1 MAETVLVTGTGH
13 GLGRAVALEF
23 ARDGAFVIGCGR
35 NPGPIQQTRDTIWE
49 ETEGDGDH
57 VRCDVRIEADL
68 EYLVD
73 KIDTGIDDDIDV
85 VVGNAAVY
93 HGEAGRTLLQDDT
106 YDHFDDHMKTNARGV
121 FGVVKETLPLL
132 ADDARVLVP
141 THEVAREGTI
151 GYGSYA
157 VSKAAAEAVA
167 RGFAADLDITVGCL
181 ELDELATRLHRETIE
196 AVGVGGNDPGDVAPM
211 FLWAAD
217 ELDADR
223 LDGEI
228 VDVETWRE
236 ATGRLDEDDDEDE
249 TDAESET
256 EGEAEAEE
264 ADSSPEDAPGEDD
277 ARGTTGSDSEGDTA
291 EYES

>member
-35 NPGPIQQTRDTIWE
+35 NPAPIQQTRDEIWE

-57 VRCDVRIEADL
+57 VRCDVREPADL
-68 EYLVD
+68 EYLVE
-73 KIDTGIDDDIDV
+73 KVESGIDDDIDV
-85 VVGNAAVY
+85 VVANAAVY
-93 HGEAGRTLLQDDT
+93 HGEAGRTLLQDNT
-106 YDHFDDHMKTNARGV
+106 YEQFDAHMKTNARGI

-141 THEVAREGTI
+141 THDVAREGTI

-181 ELDELATRLHRETIE
+181 ELDDLATRLHRGTGE
-196 AVGVGGNDPGDVAPM
+196 AVGVGGDDPEDVAPM
-211 FLWAAD
+211 FLWAAN
-217 ELDADR
+217 ELEADR
-223 LDGEI
+223 LDGQI
-228 VDVETWRE
+228 VDVDTWRE
-236 ATGRLDEDDDEDE
+236 ETGRLEEDEEDGEDGPE
-249 TDAESET
+249 TDAGDEDAADST
-256 EGEAEAEE
+256 AEE
-264 ADSSPEDAPGEDD
+264 TQSDADGDETIEAVDGGEP
-277 ARGTTGSDSEGDTA
+277 AGNEL
-291 EYES
+291 